1 MALRRVFVD
10 GNVQSRSTEH
20 NVPLLGNIPGSRL
33 QRPRMIDTTN
43 RSACQMPKTAE
54 PKHVHEILCSL
65 HYVRHDSKAA
75 KFPTR
80 SGCVKAMRV
89 RSLQ

>member
-33 QRPRMIDTTN
+33 QRPRMIDTLQT
-43 RSACQMPKTAE
+43 E

-65 HYVRHDSKAA
+65 HYVRHDSKTA